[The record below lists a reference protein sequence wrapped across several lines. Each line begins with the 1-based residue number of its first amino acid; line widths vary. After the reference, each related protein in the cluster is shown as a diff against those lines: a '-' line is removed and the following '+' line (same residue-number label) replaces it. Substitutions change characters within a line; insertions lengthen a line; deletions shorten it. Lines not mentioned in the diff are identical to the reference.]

1 MSLLG
6 ILSGLGWESESD
18 ARSMLSLGGE
28 TELVMS
34 DLMWLGVAC
43 RGDRGEVVNRFVLG
57 TLLWVVFS
65 AESWPSASLFV
76 LVVLRGVCVKAP
88 RLRL

>member
-1 MSLLG
+1 
-6 ILSGLGWESESD
+6 
-18 ARSMLSLGGE
+18 MLSLGGE

-57 TLLWVVFS
+57 ILLWVVFS
-65 AESWPSASLFV
+65 AES
-76 LVVLRGVCVKAP
+76 
-88 RLRL
+88 